1 MKKLMVIILMMA
13 EIAVVA
19 QEQDVKVKREAMKD
33 LTPEQLATLQ
43 TKKMTLALD
52 LNESQRTKM
61 ISMFTEDAKSRKV
74 KKQAFKKR
82 KEEGVTMSSDE
93 KFTIQHERLDHKI
106 ARKNE
111 KKTILTEDQYAKWE
125 KMNHRRRIHS
135 KGKREGH
142 SRGMQPKRN

>member
-1 MKKLMVIILMMA
+1 M
-13 EIAVVA
+13 
-19 QEQDVKVKREAMKD
+19 
-33 LTPEQLATLQ
+33 
-43 TKKMTLALD
+43 
-52 LNESQRTKM
+52 
-61 ISMFTEDAKSRKV
+61 
-74 KKQAFKKR
+74 
-82 KEEGVTMSSDE
+82 TMSSDE

-142 SRGMQPKRN
+142 SRGCSLKEISLFSFLKKRPALSRSFFVF